1 VILDL
6 LFFVVGL
13 ISLVA
18 GAYVLVEGGTRIA
31 SVFGIPPV
39 VVGLT
44 IVAFGTSAPE
54 LFVSALGAF
63 HGNTGLVLGN
73 VIGSNVANLGLILGT
88 AAVIRPVF
96 VEKGLARF
104 EVRLLMAATVGLA
117 IFVWDGTL
125 GRWDALLLV
134 LGFVLFMLWT
144 LKFRKSTSVAKLPA
158 DDLPDVEGHRVRAI
172 FLGLGMVV
180 SGVLMLAWGG
190 SKIVSSAM
198 NLARMMNVSETL
210 IGLTLVAVG
219 TSLPELATTIV
230 AAVRDQDD
238 MALGNIVGSN
248 LFNILAVAGP
258 VGVFWRLDVEKNGS
272 GLALGGLNLP
282 GYQVQLMSMVILTII
297 VALMIVVLGGKIGR
311 LRGIVLLVSYVAI
324 MALWMV
330 I

>member
-1 VILDL
+1 VIHDL
-6 LFFVVGL
+6 IFFVVGL
-13 ISLVA
+13 TSLVA
-18 GAYVLVEGGTRIA
+18 GAYILVEGGTRIA

-73 VIGSNVANLGLILGT
+73 VVGSNVANIGLILGT
-88 AAVIRPVF
+88 AAVIRPVI

-104 EVRLLMAATVGLA
+104 EVRLLMAATAALA
-117 IFVWDGTL
+117 FFVWDGTL
-125 GRWDALLLV
+125 GRIDALLLV
-134 LGFVLFMLWT
+134 LGFAVFMLWT
-144 LKFRKSTSVAKLPA
+144 LKFRENSSVPQISA
-158 DDLPDVEGHRVRAI
+158 DELPDVEGHRVQAI
-172 FLGLGMVV
+172 VLGLLMVV
-180 SGVLMLAWGG
+180 TGIILLAWGG
-190 SKIVSSAM
+190 SRIVTSAM

-230 AAVRDQDD
+230 AAVRNQDD

-258 VGVFWRLDVEKNGS
+258 VGVFWRLDVENNGN
-272 GLALGGLNLP
+272 GLALGSANIP
-282 GYQVQLMSMVILTII
+282 GHQVQLMSMVILTII

-311 LRGIVLLVSYVAI
+311 LRGVVLLGSYGAI
-324 MALWMV
+324 TALWMM